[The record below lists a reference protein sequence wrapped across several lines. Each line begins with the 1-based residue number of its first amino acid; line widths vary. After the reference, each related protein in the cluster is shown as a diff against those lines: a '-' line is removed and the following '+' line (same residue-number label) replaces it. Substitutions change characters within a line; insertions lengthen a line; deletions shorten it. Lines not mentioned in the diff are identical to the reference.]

1 MEFRSCAVLPPQPV
15 GPGGPVEDDGDAH
28 HVAALPIAVAT
39 CGRRRSVMA
48 HDVVNRFA
56 VRGLGVTVP
65 IRSALLETCEPS
77 CRGCWSCRDV
87 VALPF

>member
-1 MEFRSCAVLPPQPV
+1 
-15 GPGGPVEDDGDAH
+15 
-28 HVAALPIAVAT
+28 
-39 CGRRRSVMA
+39 MA